1 MLRSEI
7 VTAQFERFCSGS
19 GYPAINKENDVLRV
33 LVPEVNIDEQKNILS
48 KIRSKLQ
55 LAKAWETKQK
65 KYGIKPYIGLK
76 V

>member
-33 LVPEVNIDEQKNILS
+33 LVPEVNKDEQDRILS
-48 KIRSKLQ
+48 KITAKYDRQEKHEPVAGKKLSH
-55 LAKAWETKQK
+55 
-65 KYGIKPYIGLK
+65 
-76 V
+76 